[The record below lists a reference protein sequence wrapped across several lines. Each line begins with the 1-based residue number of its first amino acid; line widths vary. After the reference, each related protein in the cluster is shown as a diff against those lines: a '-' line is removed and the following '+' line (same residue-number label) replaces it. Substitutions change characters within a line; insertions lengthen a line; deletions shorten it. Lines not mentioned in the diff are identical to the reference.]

1 MKEALFMPAFMVQVS
16 DEGEIVG
23 IHIDWTDSYQHTLD
37 LRTNVLDARDDII
50 DCPEADVA
58 ASFIDSPAFR
68 KRLAKAVNKALKEHV
83 A

>member
-37 LRTNVLDARDDII
+37 LRDSVGVDELHV